1 MKSLWEQRSKR
12 EKVLVFASLAIS
24 LLVFGHYFLIVS
36 YLQHREWVKNQ
47 LEIQPQLLEKNLRF
61 IDRKVEIESGL
72 QSFKFNCTVVRMSPR
87 QSEIPWI
94 KRFQRRL
101 YKRPVRSTAETLQK
115 CNVQATDRQCSWNN
129 LAL

>member
-1 MKSLWEQRSKR
+1 MKRLWERSKR
-12 EKVLVFASLAIS
+12 EKVLILASFAIL
-24 LLVFGHYFLIVS
+24 LLVLGHYFLIVS

-47 LEIQPQLLEKNLRF
+47 LEIQPQLLEKNRRF

-101 YKRPVRSTAETLQK
+101 YKRPSVQPPK
-115 CNVQATDRQCSWNN
+115 PFKNVMSRQPTGN
-129 LAL
+129 ARGII

>member
-1 MKSLWEQRSKR
+1 MKRFWERSKQ
-12 EKVLVFASLAIS
+12 EKVLILASFAIL
-24 LLVFGHYFLIVS
+24 LLVLGHYFLIVS

-47 LEIQPQLLEKNLRF
+47 LEIQPQLLEKNRRF

-72 QSFKFNCTVVRMSPR
+72 QSFKFNCTVMRMSPR

-101 YKRPVRSTAETLQK
+101 YKRPSVQPPK
-115 CNVQATDRQCSWNN
+115 PFKNVMSRQPTGN
-129 LAL
+129 ARGII

>member
-1 MKSLWEQRSKR
+1 MKRFWERSKR
-12 EKVLVFASLAIS
+12 EKVLILASFAIL
-24 LLVFGHYFLIVS
+24 LLVLGHYFLIVS

-47 LEIQPQLLEKNLRF
+47 LEIQPQLLEKNRRF

-94 KRFQRRL
+94 NAFRGASTSGRPFNRRNPS
-101 YKRPVRSTAETLQK
+101 KM
-115 CNVQATDRQCSWNN
+115 
-129 LAL
+129 